1 MRKVL
6 FVVFVLISVFS
17 AVLVIAKDN
26 GNEEEVPN
34 GMEVLEAGNVRFIV
48 PKGTKMKQEG
58 NVVTVEDISAYSAR
72 RFLEME
78 GRFTGVEEDLKVV
91 KKQVAHIEEH
101 LAKIAVGDE
110 EIKKQVEDLKTYLDE
125 MKKEQ

>member
-26 GNEEEVPN
+26 GNEKEIPN
-34 GMEVLEAGNVRFIV
+34 GMEVLEAGNVKFVV
-48 PKGTKMKQEG
+48 PKGTKIKQEG

-78 GRFTGVEEDLKVV
+78 GRFAEMEEDVKVV
-91 KKQVAHIEEH
+91 KKRVCHVEEL
-101 LAKIAVGDE
+101 LAKIATGDE
-110 EIKKQVEDLKTYLDE
+110 EIKKQVEDLKTCLDE
-125 MKKEQ
+125 MQKKQ